1 MHDKCHAYVTASHD
15 IHTAKKGTCRWFA
28 TLVVQPLLRLAML
41 PEAVV
46 PGRQQERFAAELK
59 LTLEGGYGVLRNVSA
74 NGVYFVTDVA
84 LREGQPVTFRMD
96 FPNFPSG
103 PISVNCI
110 ARIVRVEEQGAKKG
124 VAAEI
129 SSFEFRRIPE
139 TGESSGNKE

>member
-1 MHDKCHAYVTASHD
+1 MASRD
-15 IHTAKKGTCRWFA
+15 IHTAKKGTCRWFGM
-28 TLVVQPLLRLAML
+28 LVVRPLLPLAMH

-59 LTLEGGYGVLRNVSA
+59 LRLEGGYGVLRNVSA
-74 NGVYFVTDVA
+74 SGVYFVTDVA
-84 LREGQPVTFRMD
+84 LREGQPVKFSVD

-110 ARIVRVEEQGAKKG
+110 ARVVRVEEQGAKKG
-124 VAAEI
+124 VAAAI
-129 SSFEFRRIPE
+129 SSFEFRRIPD